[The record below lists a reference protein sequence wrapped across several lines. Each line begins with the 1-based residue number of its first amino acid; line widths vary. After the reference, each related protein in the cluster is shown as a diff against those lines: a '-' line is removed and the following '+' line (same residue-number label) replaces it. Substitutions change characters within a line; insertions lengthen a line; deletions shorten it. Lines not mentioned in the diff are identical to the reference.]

1 MLDVV
6 ILTDE
11 RFVNPTESNEY
22 TTNVLFEDQLVLT
35 GLIKRG
41 VSVKKVAWSDPN
53 FDWKSTKYILF
64 RTTWDYAEKF
74 DEFADWLMDVAFKT
88 KLINSYDLVSWNL
101 DKHYMNDLKQEGVH
115 IVETYFVQPKD
126 SRTLTQIHEELGW
139 KNTVLKP
146 AISASAKNTFKLS
159 EETLAAHEVTFSEL
173 IAEEA
178 MLLQPFQ
185 DSILERGEISLMM
198 IGGTFTHAVIK
209 KAKPG
214 DFRVQ
219 DDFGGSVEDY
229 QPTDEEIELAI
240 KTVNACETQPLY
252 ARVDMANDLNGV
264 PAIMELEIIEPEMW
278 FRRNPD
284 AADLLAEEIAK
295 LF

>member
-11 RFVNPTESNEY
+11 RYIAPKESNEY
-22 TTNVLFEDQLVLT
+22 TTNVMFEDQLVMT
-35 GLIKRG
+35 GLIKKG
-41 VSVKKVAWSDPN
+41 LAVKKVAWSDPD
-53 FDWKSTKYILF
+53 FDWKTTRYVLF

-74 DEFADWLMDVAFKT
+74 SEFADWLMDVAFKT

-101 DKHYMNDLKQEGVH
+101 DKHYLQDLKLEGIH
-115 IVETYFVQPKD
+115 TVETYFIEPKD

-139 KNTVLKP
+139 EKTVLKP
-146 AISASAKNTFKLS
+146 VISSSAKNTFKLAP
-159 EETLAAHEVTFSEL
+159 ETMADHEDVYTKL
-173 IAEEA
+173 IADEA
-178 MLLQPFQ
+178 MMLQPFL
-185 DSILERGEISLMM
+185 DNILERGELSLML
-198 IGGTFTHAVIK
+198 IGGQFTHAVIK

-229 QPTDEEIELAI
+229 NPTPDEIALAV
-240 KTVNACETQPLY
+240 KTVEACETLPIY
-252 ARVDMANDLNGV
+252 ARVDIANDLNGV
-264 PAIMELEIIEPEMW
+264 PAVMELEIVEPEMW
-278 FRRNPD
+278 FRRNSD
-284 AADLLAEEIAK
+284 AADKLAEEIAN

>member
-11 RFVNPTESNEY
+11 RFVDPAESNEY
-22 TTNVLFEDQLVLT
+22 TSNVLFEDQLVMT

-41 VSVKKVAWSDPN
+41 LSVKKVAWSDPN
-53 FDWKSTKYILF
+53 FEWKSTKYILF
-64 RTTWDYAEKF
+64 RTTWDYPEKF
-74 DEFADWLMDVAFKT
+74 NEFADWLMDVAFKT

-115 IVETYFVQPKD
+115 IVETYFIEPKD
-126 SRTLTQIHEELGW
+126 SRTLAQIHQELGW
-139 KNTVLKP
+139 EKTVLKP
-146 AISASAKNTFKLS
+146 AISASAKNTFQLSLETMAEHEELFSKL
-159 EETLAAHEVTFSEL
+159 
-173 IAEEA
+173 IDDEA
-178 MLLQPFQ
+178 MMLQPFQ

-198 IGGTFTHAVIK
+198 IGGDFTHAVIK

-229 QPTDEEIELAI
+229 VPTPEEIELAV

-252 ARVDMANDLNGV
+252 ARVDMANDPNGV
-264 PAIMELEIIEPEMW
+264 PAIMELEILEPEMW
-278 FRRNPD
+278 FRRNTD
-284 AADLLAEEIAK
+284 AADKLAEEIAK